1 MNKPGTIAE
10 QNFPWSII
18 GPSIWHRRV
27 WAVALPIMIS
37 NATTPILGIVDT
49 AVVGHLGDPIYI
61 GAVGAGS
68 VLFSLVF
75 WGLGFLRMGTT
86 GLIAQARGANDPDR
100 LRAIL
105 GQASLL
111 ALLLG
116 IVLIV
121 LNVPVRELGLSLID
135 VSEAVADEARAYYD
149 MRILGAPA
157 TLLNYVLMGWF
168 LGMSRAK
175 LVLVT
180 QLFLN
185 LTNIALSLL
194 FVVGFG
200 WGVPGVA
207 AASAVAEY
215 FGLAFGLVLV
225 GRTLAVAGGHF
236 RWQRIFDFGAMRR
249 LLAINLDIFIRTLC
263 LQAAFLW
270 FTSVGGSLGNLV
282 LAANVV
288 LLQFHTLNAFI
299 LDGYAFACE
308 TLIGD
313 RVGAKDRRGIG
324 HAVRAGT
331 VWAALTAV
339 VIALL
344 FWLAGDHLIALMTD
358 LEDVRTAASRYLP
371 WAIVLPLVSVW
382 SYLLDGIFIGATR
395 TAAMRNSMLAS
406 LIGFVALQQLLTPIW
421 SNDGLWLAML
431 GFMVFRALTLGP
443 SYPGLLRAV
452 GPEHQP
458 A

>member
-1 MNKPGTIAE
+1 MTKPGSPAE
-10 QNFPWSII
+10 HLFPWSII
-18 GPSIWHRRV
+18 GMPVWHRRV
-27 WAVALPIMIS
+27 WAVALPIMIA
-37 NATTPILGIVDT
+37 NVTTPLLGIVDT

-75 WGLGFLRMGTT
+75 WGFGFLRMGTT
-86 GLIAQARGANDPDR
+86 GLIAQARGADDRDR
-100 LRAIL
+100 LRTVL
-105 GQASLL
+105 GQATLL
-111 ALLLG
+111 AILLG
-116 IVLIV
+116 FVLIA
-121 LNVPVRELGLSLID
+121 LNQPIRELGLSLIELSD
-135 VSEAVADEARAYYD
+135 EVTVEARAYFD
-149 MRILGAPA
+149 VRILGAPA

-168 LGMSRAK
+168 LGINRAR

-194 FVVGFG
+194 FVIGLG
-200 WGVPGVA
+200 WGIPGVA
-207 AASAVAEY
+207 AASVVAEY
-215 FGLAFGLVLV
+215 AALVFGAILVFRSLSRLGGRLHWQQVLDLA
-225 GRTLAVAGGHF
+225 
-236 RWQRIFDFGAMRR
+236 AMRR
-249 LLAINLDIFIRTLC
+249 LLAVNLDIFIRTLC

-313 RVGAKDRRGIG
+313 RVGARDRHGISQ
-324 HAVRAGT
+324 AVRAST
-331 VWAALTAV
+331 VWAASTAL
-339 VIALL
+339 VIAAG
-344 FWLAGDHLIALMTD
+344 FWLSGDAIIALMTD
-358 LEDVRTAASRYLP
+358 LESVRTAAGGYLP
-371 WAIVLPLVSVW
+371 WVIILPLVSVW

-395 TAAMRNSMLAS
+395 TAAMRNAMLVS
-406 LIGFVALQQLLTPIW
+406 LIGFIALQQVLTPIW
-421 SNDGLWLAML
+421 GNDGLWLAML
-431 GFMVFRALTLGP
+431 GFMVLRAMTLLAA
-443 SYPGLLRAV
+443 YPALLRTAV
-452 GPEHQP
+452 AHRQT